1 MKLDLSVE
9 DRPFAPGEWIRGRV
23 EVVEGGRSRRL
34 TVMLHHRDSTSDYTG
49 TIQTIETA
57 ALHSGDLTAP
67 ASLGNYNVT
76 LNSAQDIVPVGI
88 HGTANDDAVG
98 GVSSGLLTDI
108 ALAAG
113 ALGLLVVLIYFFS
126 GRD

>member
-34 TVMLHHRDSTSDYTG
+34 TVMLHHRDSTTDYTG

-67 ASLGNYNVT
+67 ASLEFAV
-76 LNSAQDIVPVGI
+76 QVPP
-88 HGTANDDAVG
+88 DALPTY
-98 GVSSGLLTDI
+98 S
-108 ALAAG
+108 G
-113 ALGLLVVLIYFFS
+113 ALGSTFWELDAKSDEPGMDTHARKRIVVALPA
-126 GRD
+126 R